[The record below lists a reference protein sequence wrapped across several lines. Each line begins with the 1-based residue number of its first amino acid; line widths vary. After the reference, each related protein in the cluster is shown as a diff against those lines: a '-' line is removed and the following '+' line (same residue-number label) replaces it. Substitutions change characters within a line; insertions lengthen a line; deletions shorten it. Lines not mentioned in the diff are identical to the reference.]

1 MKKVYLITANPL
13 KDWQSC
19 SKSNKALQILV
30 VVLTA
35 LLCGCMPAVHPQGA
49 KIYQGEILEREFVT
63 ADGVKLPLR
72 QWLPLSKKASAVI
85 VALHGFNDYSSF
97 FQKPAQYFQQQNIAS
112 YAYDLRGFGGS
123 ENRGLWA
130 GYQTYSEDLA
140 LFTRLLAEK
149 YPNTPIYLLG
159 ESMGGAVIIVA
170 TSEMKMPQVA
180 GIILAAPALW
190 AREFMPWY
198 QSSLLWLLSYTMP
211 WLTVTGESVGVVASD
226 NIERLRAL
234 GCDPL
239 VIKETRVEAVHGLT
253 DLMDEAMAKA
263 RLLNIKTLLLYGQKD
278 EIIPVEPTY
287 QFISDFL
294 QQGAEQK
301 MIACYKNGYHLLL
314 HDLQAPLVWQD
325 LKSWMTADKSFLP
338 SGAEKIQCLNQ

>member
-1 MKKVYLITANPL
+1 M
-13 KDWQSC
+13 
-19 SKSNKALQILV
+19 KSNKSLRTLLFLGI
-30 VVLTA
+30 T
-35 LLCGCMPAVHPQGA
+35 LLCGCMPAIHPQGE
-49 KIYQGEILEREFVT
+49 KIYQGEIREQEFIT
-63 ADGVKLPLR
+63 ADGVTLPLR
-72 QWLPLSKKASAVI
+72 QWQPVTKNPVAVI
-85 VALHGFNDYSSF
+85 IALHGFNDYSSF

-130 GYQTYSEDLA
+130 GHETYSADLT
-140 LFTRLLAEK
+140 LFTRLVAEK
-149 YPNTPIYLLG
+149 HPATPIYLLG
-159 ESMGGAVIIVA
+159 ESMGGAVIIVTA
-170 TSEMKMPQVA
+170 AEMKMPQVE

-211 WLTVTGESVGVVASD
+211 WLTLTGESVGVVASD

-234 GCDPL
+234 GRDPL

-263 RLLNIKTLLLYGQKD
+263 RTLNIKTLLLYGEKD
-278 EIIPVEPTY
+278 EIIPPEPTY
-287 QFISDFL
+287 QFINDFL

-301 MIACYKNGYHLLL
+301 MIGCYKNGYHLLL

-325 LKSWMTADKSFLP
+325 LKSWIMDNKNFLP
-338 SGAEKIQCLNQ
+338 SRSEKRTSCMVAKKEELK